1 MAFKLIAIPFLITC
15 VLVGGGIALYVGGIV
30 GGSPDA
36 GRLYHACIDGLWPD
50 EDDAQQRSD
59 ACSRALQTRRLRP
72 EEVALAR
79 LTRGVARTMLGSIV
93 ASSEDYREALK
104 YYDGAID
111 PTHPDAAGMFR
122 RAIAEQ
128 GLGLTGRALAD
139 YNAAIRLDPKNQF
152 AYLWRGTL
160 LAARARNYRRAI
172 DDFNRALEIEPRN
185 VNALIARG
193 EAFSQ
198 LGDFGP
204 ALASLDEA
212 IRLAPTHP
220 HALVVRGLVHA
231 RQGDK
236 ALALQDYDA
245 ALRVTPSEPFAL
257 MSRAALNAAD
267 AKYGLAIRDLDAS
280 LAINDNNA
288 LAFYNRGVAHF
299 ALGEYA
305 AAIADYDAALKLDED
320 MGLAHLNKCLTRV
333 IAGLGDKDDLA
344 GCDTALKL
352 MPLSLEVRET
362 RGFVFLKRSEP
373 SKALAEYDGVLAID
387 ANRAQALYGR
397 ALAECRLA
405 RDNDC
410 KKDKAAALAL
420 DPDVEQNFKRYGVN

>member
-1 MAFKLIAIPFLITC
+1 
-15 VLVGGGIALYVGGIV
+15 
-30 GGSPDA
+30 
-36 GRLYHACIDGLWPD
+36 
-50 EDDAQQRSD
+50 
-59 ACSRALQTRRLRP
+59 
-72 EEVALAR
+72 
-79 LTRGVARTMLGSIV
+79 
-93 ASSEDYREALK
+93 
-104 YYDGAID
+104 
-111 PTHPDAAGMFR
+111 MFR

-152 AYLWRGTL
+152 ACLWRGTL

-172 DDFNRALEIEPRN
+172 EDFDRALEIEPRN
-185 VNALIARG
+185 DNALIARG

-198 LGDFGP
+198 LGDFVP

-220 HALVVRGLVHA
+220 QALVVRGLSMRV
-231 RQGDK
+231 K
-236 ALALQDYDA
+236 ATRRSPCRTTMRRSAST
-245 ALRVTPSEPFAL
+245 RTNSL
-257 MSRAALNAAD
+257 MSRAALYAAD
-267 AKYGLAIRDLDAS
+267 GKYDLAIRDLNAS

-333 IAGLGDKDDLA
+333 IAGPGDKDDLA

-352 MPLSLEVRET
+352 IPLSLEVREK

-410 KKDKAAALAL
+410 KRDTAAALAL
-420 DPDVEQNFKRYGVN
+420 DPDVEQKFKRYGVN